1 MNSTETGGRR
11 LTAVCLALAGAL
23 TAASIVAQAGAT
35 AGPLP
40 APKDTATT
48 VAVLT
53 FAYAQLPLAVGMVG
67 VARLIGTR
75 AKVLGILTAVFGVL
89 GVFGQTVGAG
99 RMLLVQRMAADPEHA
114 DVYTGLLMQEPGPV
128 DGPFRLLG
136 LLGTVLGLVLLSA
149 GLLKGRVGPRWIPV
163 VLLAFVVVQF
173 IGSNITVWA
182 GPTSAAL
189 FLLAFAALAVVVWRT
204 PAPESVPTDPSA
216 SGGRRAATSGKL
228 D

>member
-1 MNSTETGGRR
+1 MNISDTGRRR
-11 LTAVCLALAGAL
+11 LTAVCLILAGAL

-35 AGPLP
+35 PGPVP
-40 APKDTATT
+40 APNDTATT

-53 FAYAQLPLAVGMVG
+53 FAYAQLPLVVGMVG

-89 GVFGQTVGAG
+89 GGFGQTVGAG
-99 RMLLVQRMAADPEHA
+99 RMLFVQRMAADPQNA
-114 DVYTGLLMQEPGPV
+114 DVYSQLLMQEPGPL
-128 DGPFRLLG
+128 DGPFRLMG
-136 LLGTVLGLVLLSA
+136 LLGTVLALLFLAA

-182 GPTSAAL
+182 GPMSAAL
-189 FLLAFAALAVVVWRT
+189 FLLAFVALAVVVWRT
-204 PAPESVPTDPSA
+204 PASRGIAAEESA
-216 SGGRRAATSGKL
+216 SEGRRAASAGKL